1 MRRSYFYEMQEAYCE
16 AAYFTD
22 TPEDIEEDSEIELTL
37 DFKKQAYEA
46 CVNFENACCTLE
58 IDISE
63 LYPNPEQIGHDL
75 WLTRNGHGAGFWD
88 RKEIYGDHADL
99 FTGMARAMGYH
110 EIEFTE

>member
-1 MRRSYFYEMQEAYCE
+1 MRTYYLQDMEDAYCQ

-22 TPEDIEEDSEIELTL
+22 GEGNEIEDPELTL
-37 DFKKQAYEA
+37 DFKKQAYDA
-46 CVNFENACCTLE
+46 CFNFENACNLLE
-58 IDISE
+58 INLRD
-63 LYPNPEQIGHDL
+63 LYPNPQQIGHDL

-110 EIEFTE
+110 EPEFIE